1 MALKI
6 NNEVK
11 IGILVIVAVAA
22 LIFGIRMLQ
31 GKGLFDSGKDLY
43 AYYDDATGLQ
53 NSAPVVLKGVSIG
66 RVKDI
71 EITEQQK
78 IKVTIH
84 VNDDMDIPLGSKA
97 ELSST
102 SMLSSDKVIAIHFPE
117 TPTKQYLN
125 DGETIDIAVSAGLLG
140 DIGDGVKPILK
151 NVDGTVQNIDSLVLS
166 LNNIVNFETQ
176 QRLNSTFRN
185 LDVTVGELS
194 KLASALNQQTA
205 ALSGIMKN
213 VNGFTGN
220 LNENN
225 YKISNILTNAETATN
240 SLTGPEI
247 KETLKS
253 LQSASDNLN
262 NTLTSINSTDGTLGL
277 LTKDRKMY
285 DNIVRLSESL
295 DALMIDLKN
304 HPGRYINVSVFGSSK
319 RD

>member
-11 IGILVIVAVAA
+11 IGILVILAVAA

-31 GKGLFDSGKDLY
+31 GKGLFDSGKDFY

-53 NSAPVVLKGVSIG
+53 TSAPVVLKGVSIG
-66 RVKDI
+66 RVKDL
-71 EITEQQK
+71 EITAQQK

-84 VNDDMDIPLGSKA
+84 INKNMEIPVGSSA
-97 ELSST
+97 ELAST
-102 SMLSSDKVIAIHFPE
+102 SMLSGDKVIAIHFPE
-117 TPTKQYLN
+117 TPTQQYMK
-125 DGETIDIAVSAGLLG
+125 DGETIPVLVSGGLLG
-140 DIGDGVKPILK
+140 DLGDGVKPILK
-151 NVDGTVQNIDSLVLS
+151 NVDGTIQNIDSLVLS
-166 LNNIVNFETQ
+166 INSIVNYQTQQHLNN
-176 QRLNSTFRN
+176 TFKN
-185 LDVTVGELS
+185 LDVTLTELS
-194 KLASALNQQTA
+194 KLSAALNQQTT

-225 YKISNILTNAETATN
+225 YKISNILANAETATH

-262 NTLTSINSTDGTLGL
+262 NTLANINSPEGTLGL
-277 LTKDRKMY
+277 LTRDRKMY

-295 DALMIDLKN
+295 DALMTDLKD
-304 HPGRYINVSVFGSSK
+304 HPGRYINVSVFGSNK